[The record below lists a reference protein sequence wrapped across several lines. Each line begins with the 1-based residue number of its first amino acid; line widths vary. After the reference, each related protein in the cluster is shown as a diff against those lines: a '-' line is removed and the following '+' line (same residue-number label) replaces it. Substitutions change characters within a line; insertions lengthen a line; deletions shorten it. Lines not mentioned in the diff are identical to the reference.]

1 MGRNDEYLGSDDI
14 GEDFVGEDFVGA
26 DEEMLGAVA
35 PRRRAL
41 QVGRRAVATK
51 PQLRAAARAPRKLR
65 GYIGVGEV
73 TFNSTNGNT
82 ASLVIEPQRGFRAER
97 LVISRRD
104 GSTVTAGTSA
114 RVNGIFIGDQPQSPS
129 IEQPAPTEMFAP
141 DATFS
146 GIDFDTCEPGQ
157 KIQINLSASAI
168 PTGTEFVKLTLGF
181 YGDLIRN

>member
-1 MGRNDEYLGSDDI
+1 MPDYTGTDDI

-26 DEEMLGAVA
+26 EEEMLGAVA
-35 PRRRAL
+35 RRPQRRRQL
-41 QVGRRAVATK
+41 MVGK
-51 PQLRAAARAPRKLR
+51 PQLRMQQPAQQVRKIR

-82 ASLVIEPQRGFRAER
+82 ASLVIEPQRGFRPER

-104 GSTVTAGTSA
+104 GSTATAGTSA

-129 IEQPAPTEMFAP
+129 IEQPAPTEMFAQ

-146 GIDFDTCEPGQ
+146 GIDFDPALPGQ
-157 KIQINLSASAI
+157 KIQINLSASVT

-181 YGDLIRN
+181 YGDMLR